1 MLAALEG
8 DFKTSGN
15 ATKRACTDYK
25 SAISQRKNDTWE
37 VLQKVIR
44 LWLKVRKYVL
54 IQPEYIWK
62 KKKIS
67 YDIKGL
73 ARVTKGKII

>member
-8 DFKTSGN
+8 GFKTSGN
-15 ATKRACTDYK
+15 ATKRGCTDYK
-25 SAISQRKNDTWE
+25 SAISHSKNDIWE

-62 KKKIS
+62 KRKS
-67 YDIKGL
+67 
-73 ARVTKGKII
+73 VMT